1 MSTPYL
7 LITEIYPKENQTLTV
22 AKKWRQ
28 ITAEKSEQQATV
40 FVSLDNR
47 TVLQLR
53 ALSSLKQIESLPGIW
68 ELELKLL
75 GEDLVN
81 DFRRQLLTYV
91 ESVKVLKQSLPS
103 TPYLQLRHIE
113 VPPSRFTSYRQ
124 WRDKTIFDVVRKA
137 SEVEEFIAYH
147 SIISTEPGVMFLSGF
162 SVDPEIYKSLFS
174 SPRYQEIIK
183 KAGDNFITGGEGGLY
198 TKIYKRFIN

>member
-53 ALSSLKQIESLPGIW
+53 ALPSLKQIESLPGIW

-124 WRDKTIFDVVRKA
+124 WRDKTIFDL
-137 SEVEEFIAYH
+137 
-147 SIISTEPGVMFLSGF
+147 STQG
-162 SVDPEIYKSLFS
+162 I
-174 SPRYQEIIK
+174 
-183 KAGDNFITGGEGGLY
+183 
-198 TKIYKRFIN
+198 